1 VARIVTSAASEGGH
15 ADLTAFV
22 EQVAVAGVEQLDAD
36 LTAFVEQVAVAGVEQ
51 LDSDARRAG
60 HVEWVVVARSPN
72 G

>member
-1 VARIVTSAASEGGH
+1 MARILTSAAFEGEY

-22 EQVAVAGVEQLDAD
+22 EQAAAAGVKQLDAD
-36 LTAFVEQVAVAGVEQ
+36 LTAFVEQAAAAGVKQ
-51 LDSDARRAG
+51 LDSGARRAG

>member
-1 VARIVTSAASEGGH
+1 VARILTSAAFEGKH

-22 EQVAVAGVEQLDAD
+22 EEA
-36 LTAFVEQVAVAGVEQ
+36 TAAGVEQ

-60 HVEWVVVARSPN
+60 HVESVVVARSPN

>member
-1 VARIVTSAASEGGH
+1 MARILTSAAFEEEY

-22 EQVAVAGVEQLDAD
+22 EQAAAAGVK
-36 LTAFVEQVAVAGVEQ
+36 Q
-51 LDSDARRAG
+51 LDSGARRAG

>member
-1 VARIVTSAASEGGH
+1 VARILTSAAFEGKH

-22 EQVAVAGVEQLDAD
+22 EEATAAGVEQLDAD
-36 LTAFVEQVAVAGVEQ
+36 LTAFVEEATAAGVEQ

-60 HVEWVVVARSPN
+60 HVESVVVARSPN